1 MTRKLKALPI
11 AAAVLA
17 ALVGGSVAIAG
28 GPGGHESAGDRH
40 AVSPASIERAE
51 AAERAADAA
60 GHDDDAGEADEHVK
74 DQATFDRARAAA
86 LGAAGNGEVTQIE
99 RADEGQSGYAVEV
112 RRSGGSYVEV
122 ALDRGYGVVSV
133 ENDDD

>member
-1 MTRKLKALPI
+1 MR
-11 AAAVLA
+11 
-17 ALVGGSVAIAG
+17 
-28 GPGGHESAGDRH
+28 
-40 AVSPASIERAE
+40 
-51 AAERAADAA
+51 ADAA

-99 RADEGQSGYAVEV
+99 RADEGQSGYEVEV
-112 RRSGGSYVEV
+112 RRSGGGYSEV

-133 ENDDD
+133 EKDDD